1 MAGLCLYSVIWL
13 DLSALSILAVWA
25 PFILVFGGFI
35 AVAKALGSLR
45 KDSTGTVLR
54 LLGFFVGVLLLVTGV
69 MVLFGQ
75 AEKWETWLL
84 LGLTGLG
91 LVLKPL
97 SRISFSALLGILAG
111 LLCVGLLYFYYP
123 LPATVLGISSFWIY
137 LIVFFI
143 PAFVVWLIFRFIEE
157 IGKLIGA
164 ILGSWPI
171 LTALGSFCI
180 AEGILLLMNQSLL
193 ALFT

>member
-1 MAGLCLYSVIWL
+1 M

-25 PFILVFGGFI
+25 PFILIFGGFI

-45 KDSTGTVLR
+45 KGSTGTVLKTV
-54 LLGFFVGVLLLVTGV
+54 GFFVGILLLVTGF

-75 AEKWETWLL
+75 AESWEVWAL

-97 SRISFSALLGILAG
+97 SRISFSALLGLLAG
-111 LLCVGLLYFYYP
+111 LLCVGLLYSYYP
-123 LPATVLGISSFWIY
+123 LPATVFGISSFWVY
-137 LIVFFI
+137 LVVFFI
-143 PAFVVWLIFRFIEE
+143 PAFTVWLVFRFIEE

-164 ILGSWPI
+164 ILGSWPV
-171 LTALGSFCI
+171 LTVLGSFCI
-180 AEGILLLMNQSLL
+180 VEGILLLMHQSLL
-193 ALFT
+193 SLFA